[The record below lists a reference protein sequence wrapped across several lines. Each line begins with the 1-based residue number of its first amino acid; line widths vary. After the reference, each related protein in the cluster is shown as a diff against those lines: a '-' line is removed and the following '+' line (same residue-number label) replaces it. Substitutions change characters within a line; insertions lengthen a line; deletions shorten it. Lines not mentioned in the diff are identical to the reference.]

1 MKTNQIKKKNPEMS
15 SDGIKNKQ
23 RELTLIH
30 YLPEPLIVSLPRGS
44 LQNNIK
50 KIQNLMTNMK
60 QYIEE

>member
-1 MKTNQIKKKNPEMS
+1 MS

-50 KIQNLMTNMK
+50 KIQNLMTNVK

>member
-1 MKTNQIKKKNPEMS
+1 MS

-23 RELTLIH
+23 RELTSIH
-30 YLPEPLIVSLPRGS
+30 YLPEPFIVSLPRGS